1 MSSGALGRIL
11 VDSARMRMASIAADV
26 SLAHVRD
33 RGFGMGCPDLERSNE
48 RVLGL
53 DRYLVRLV
61 PDLDADGIL

>member
-1 MSSGALGRIL
+1 
-11 VDSARMRMASIAADV
+11 MRMASIAADV
-26 SLAHVRD
+26 PLAHVGD
-33 RGFGMGCPDLERSNE
+33 CSFGVRCLDLEGSNE